1 MRGRLGDGSQSFPK
15 ARTPAASQ
23 KPYYSLHLLKT
34 VLLSVMPS
42 CQGLSVPLNE
52 SASNSSHRTR
62 PGPFSSSVYPQKSK
76 GRHPSARHSGYLLTK
91 YLLLGS
97 MDGEVGPQQNDRER
111 ERLGSA
117 GSRAL
122 PRPPAPSRVQTTLGL
137 QPASRVWVGTDL
149 PVRKLVLCRLGREA
163 RHRPPLNL
171 TNVTT
176 ARLVGAPS
184 PAQPSHPTHYRTAP
198 QLLRA
203 PHL

>member
-52 SASNSSHRTR
+52 SPSNSSHRTT

-76 GRHPSARHSGYLLTK
+76 ARHPSARHSGYLLTK

-97 MDGEVGPQQNDRER
+97 MDREVGPQQKDIQR

-117 GSRAL
+117 GL
-122 PRPPAPSRVQTTLGL
+122 PRPPERRQPLGC
-137 QPASRVWVGTDL
+137 S
-149 PVRKLVLCRLGREA
+149 
-163 RHRPPLNL
+163 
-171 TNVTT
+171 
-176 ARLVGAPS
+176 
-184 PAQPSHPTHYRTAP
+184 
-198 QLLRA
+198 LRA
-203 PHL
+203 GSGLVPIFQ